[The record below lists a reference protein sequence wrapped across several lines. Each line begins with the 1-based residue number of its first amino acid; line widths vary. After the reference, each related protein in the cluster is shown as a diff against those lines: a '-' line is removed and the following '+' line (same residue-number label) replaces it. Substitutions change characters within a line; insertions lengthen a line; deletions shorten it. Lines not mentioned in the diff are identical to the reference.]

1 MHSSLSPVPDALP
14 SARVQC
20 AVPRIAT
27 LANAPLYTRFGVPLH
42 VVRYQS
48 GSFDTH
54 YHRYLELIVVNADRG
69 SNVIAGERATFRRGQ
84 IYRLGMFHPHR
95 IEAKPGEQCDYFNI
109 TFLPEAL
116 SGSGVGVTEML
127 QPFYEIAKPDR
138 HSATIVLG
146 EFRVLLGLVTR
157 SAGGGERTIDPRVQR
172 VLRIISE
179 RYADPLETRELAGL
193 VGTSASRIA
202 QLFREH
208 TGTTIRAALLR
219 RRLTE
224 AKRLLATTDTP
235 IPAVLYEAGFNDVS
249 YFNRSYRNRAL
260 LLRWAHGISTAK
272 LLSQGIQG
280 QRSGRGTNEGSRAQA
295 HRTVRRAHRMG

>member
-1 MHSSLSPVPDALP
+1 VHSSLSPVRTRCHP
-14 SARVQC
+14 RVYNA

-54 YHRYLELIVVNADRG
+54 YHRHLELIVVNADRG
-69 SNVIAGERATFRRGQ
+69 SNVIAGERTTFRRGQ

-95 IEAKPGEQCDYFNI
+95 IEAKPGEQCDYFNV

-127 QPFYEIAKPDR
+127 QPFYETAVHPPVALDDRTYERVVSICGAIIDEIANPDR
-138 HSATIVLG
+138 YSATIVLG

-235 IPAVLYEAGFNDVS
+235 ITAVLYEAGFNDVS
-249 YFNRSYRNRAL
+249 YFNRSFRRD
-260 LLRWAHGISTAK
+260 T
-272 LLSQGIQG
+272 
-280 QRSGRGTNEGSRAQA
+280 GRTPREF
-295 HRTVRRAHRMG
+295 RRHAG